1 MGGHGAWLPPLAGGA
16 VREARAISYFSTA
29 RQHGG
34 RAACGATCPPLF
46 FHFFC
51 FSRGDFFFQ
60 FLLEI
65 AFRAVINKATAI

>member
-1 MGGHGAWLPPLAGGA
+1 MRRDVPAAL
-16 VREARAISYFSTA
+16 FS
-29 RQHGG
+29 
-34 RAACGATCPPLF
+34 
-46 FHFFC
+46 FFC